1 VVGGTTSGRV
11 LIRRRWYAVSIA
23 AAAVVGV
30 AIGVA
35 FHSRLSGSAA
45 ADAVAV
51 PALHGQATWAAGS
64 RSAPAFALRDQRGRR
79 VTLASLRGRS
89 IALTF
94 LDSLCKQAC
103 PIEGQMLAS
112 AIGQVGAAARPQLV
126 VVSVDP
132 GGDTP
137 KSVAHAMRKW
147 RLPAGTTWLL
157 GTHAQLKPVWDAYQ
171 ITVDPVSGDII
182 HSTAV
187 YLLDQRGFERAGFLM
202 PFVPGLVAD
211 DLRLL
216 AAET

>member
-1 VVGGTTSGRV
+1 M
-11 LIRRRWYAVSIA
+11 RRRWYAVSVA
-23 AAAVVGV
+23 ASAIVGI

-35 FHSRLSGSAA
+35 FHARWTGSA
-45 ADAVAV
+45 DAEPVAV
-51 PALHGQATWAAGS
+51 PTLHGQATWGAG
-64 RSAPAFALRDQRGRR
+64 RRAAPAFALRDQRGRR
-79 VTLASLRGRS
+79 VTLVSLRGRT

-103 PIEGQMLAS
+103 PIEGRMLAS
-112 AIGQVGAAARPQLV
+112 AIGQVGGAARPQLL

-137 KSVAHAMRKW
+137 RSVGRAALKW
-147 RLPAGTTWLL
+147 KLPADTIWLL

-171 ITVDPVSGDII
+171 ITVDPVSGDIV

-187 YLLDQRGFERAGFLM
+187 YLLDKRGYERAGFLM

-211 DLRLL
+211 DLRVLG
-216 AAET
+216 AEAQ